1 MLKSHEIQLAQS
13 KRREKMAEIQ
23 KAETISDEGRTELR
37 SLTEAYEGGEVEY
50 RAALI
55 LENEE
60 RDKIKEPDKAETDF
74 DRECRQFSLSGL
86 AASVTE
92 GKPLEGRELEVS
104 QELEQRNGPSQKG
117 GVQVPWA
124 VFDLEER
131 ADAVTDASAGT
142 SQELASRPVMN
153 HLQRFFEASAAAK
166 FGIKAIQ
173 VSGVPAFPEI
183 TGGGSMSWVAEGA
196 GSDASAIT
204 TTSKTPT
211 IKTANARYVVTR
223 QAAKQNPAIEA
234 ILRRD
239 LAEVMREG
247 IDLAAFQGTGA
258 DQQPTGLE
266 NALTGTRAIDV
277 SDAANFTDLHLYATQ
292 LWESAK
298 LSDNAGIKFAG
309 APIVRQTLVDSLITG
324 TAVSEYDRFKSA
336 GFSGLWSQQV
346 SGQGARDATEKG
358 ASNVYLS
365 AGGSHAFMPTWG
377 SVELVIDPYSES
389 KTGKIAITAF
399 AFVDLLFQ
407 RLSTHFLK
415 LANVQ
420 DRA

>member
-1 MLKSHEIQLAQS
+1 M
-13 KRREKMAEIQ
+13 
-23 KAETISDEGRTELR
+23 EG
-37 SLTEAYEGGEVEY
+37 A
-50 RAALI
+50 
-55 LENEE
+55 E
-60 RDKIKEPDKAETDF
+60 RDQIKEPEKAETDF
-74 DRECRQFSLSGL
+74 ERECRNFSLSGL
-86 AASVTE
+86 TASVTE
-92 GKPLEGRELEVS
+92 GKPLDGRELEIS

-117 GVQVPWA
+117 GIQVPWA

-131 ADAVTDASAGT
+131 ADLATDASAGT

-153 HLQRFFEASAAAK
+153 HLQRFFETSAAAR

-173 VSGVPAFPEI
+173 VSGTPAFPEI
-183 TGGGSMSWVAEGA
+183 TGGGTMSWVAEGA
-196 GSDASAIT
+196 GSDATAIT
-204 TTSKTPT
+204 TTSQTPT

-223 QAAKQNPAIEA
+223 QAAKQNPAIES

-258 DQQPTGLE
+258 NEQPTGLE
-266 NALTGTRAIDV
+266 NALTGARAINV
-277 SDAANFTDLHLYATQ
+277 SDIASFTELHLRATT

-298 LSDNAGIKFAG
+298 LSDVSGINFAG
-309 APIVRQTLVDSLITG
+309 APILRQTLIDSLITG
-324 TAVSEYDRFKSA
+324 TAVSEYDRFRSA
-336 GFSGLWSQQV
+336 GFSGVWSQQV
-346 SGQGARDATEKG
+346 SAQSARDATGKG

-365 AGGSHAFMPTWG
+365 ATGGHAFMPTWG
-377 SVELVIDPYSES
+377 GVELVIDPYSES
-389 KTGKIAITAF
+389 KSGKIAITAF

-415 LANVQ
+415 LENVQ